1 MLFLRRETVFF
12 CLLLELIVMQL
23 GLCGASQMIL
33 RCLGVALLVMM
44 VLRGL
49 RLLRVMMLVGG
60 VCVV

>member
-1 MLFLRRETVFF
+1 M
-12 CLLLELIVMQL
+12 M
-23 GLCGASQMIL
+23 L
-33 RCLGVALLVMM
+33 RCLGVVLLVML